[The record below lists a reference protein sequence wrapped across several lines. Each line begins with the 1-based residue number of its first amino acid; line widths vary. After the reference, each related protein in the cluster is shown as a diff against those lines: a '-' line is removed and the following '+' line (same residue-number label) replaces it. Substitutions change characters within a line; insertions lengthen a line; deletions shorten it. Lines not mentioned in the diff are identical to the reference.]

1 MPNYGA
7 SGQEAMPRVPRIPIA
22 ALAVAFALAAPCAAS
37 ADHGRPF
44 ADPDVEAYLE
54 IAEAHWGLTAPTC
67 ATPGGETIPVHVV
80 LHDNPDPDVVA
91 TAEQPGCRMWLDRD
105 WWPAPPSRTACTIIA
120 HEWGHLLGFGHSADR
135 GDLMYAEPLSCA
147 PGCSL
152 YEPRIALGTAVAQS
166 SRPARRR
173 RQRAARTRRRVP
185 EHRTRRPGW
194 RVRQRAAA
202 RR

>member
-1 MPNYGA
+1 
-7 SGQEAMPRVPRIPIA
+7 MPRVPRIPIA
-22 ALAVAFALAAPCAAS
+22 ALAVAFALVAPCAAS

-54 IAEAHWGLTAPTC
+54 IAEAHWSQTAPTC
-67 ATPGGETIPVHVV
+67 APPGGETIPVHVV

-105 WWPAPPSRTACTIIA
+105 WWPAPPSRMACTIIA

-135 GDLMYAEPLSCA
+135 GDLMYAEPLAGA

-152 YEPRIALGTAVAQS
+152 YEPRITLGTAVAQS

-173 RQRAARTRRRVP
+173 RQRAARTRRLVP

-194 RVRQRAAA
+194 QARQRAAA